1 MDVLNLVQWPAMVV
15 AVVASWLV
23 ASTVEGKRNAGFW
36 VFLLSNVMWVV
47 WGFHSGAP
55 ALITLQLCLMAMNIR
70 GAIKSRAEAKKTG

>member
-1 MDVLNLVQWPAMVV
+1 MNLVQWPAMVV
-15 AVVASWLV
+15 TVVASWLV

-47 WGFHSGAP
+47 WGFHSVAP

-70 GAIKSRAEAKKTG
+70 GAIKSRAEAKRTG